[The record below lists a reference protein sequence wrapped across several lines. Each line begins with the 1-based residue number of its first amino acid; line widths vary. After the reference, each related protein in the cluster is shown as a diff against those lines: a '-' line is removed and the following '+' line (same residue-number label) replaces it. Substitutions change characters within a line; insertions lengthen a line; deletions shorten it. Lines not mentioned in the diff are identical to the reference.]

1 MMHCGR
7 SALAAIGIFGVISY
21 SVSRRTTEVG
31 IRVALGAQS
40 ADVLKQ
46 VLTEGAR
53 LVAIGLPFGLAVS
66 AILASVTLVACYIP
80 ARRAM
85 RVDPIVA
92 LR

>member
-1 MMHCGR
+1 MHCGR

-53 LVAIGLPFGLAVS
+53 GS
-66 AILASVTLVACYIP
+66 
-80 ARRAM
+80 
-85 RVDPIVA
+85 
-92 LR
+92 